1 MAVPHDEAQPPRDGI
16 DGIIDAVADLL
27 QTAADWVRQEAASIV
42 REKVVLPLQRLG
54 LTLASASAA
63 GCLLVIG
70 LIFIGV
76 GLFLLLAQWLTYIG
90 ALLAI
95 GGVYV
100 LAALVFL
107 IIKARSMQ
115 K

>member
-1 MAVPHDEAQPPRDGI
+1 MPDGAAPKKDAI
-16 DGIIDAVADLL
+16 GSIIDSIADLL
-27 QTAADWVRQEAASIV
+27 QTATDWVRQEAEAVVRDKIV
-42 REKVVLPLQRLG
+42 APIQRLG

-63 GCLLVIG
+63 GCLAVVG

-76 GLFLLLAQWLTYIG
+76 ALFLLLAEWLTYPG

-95 GGVYV
+95 GGVYLLGSV
-100 LAALVFL
+100 VF
-107 IIKARSMQ
+107 IVIKVRLMQ